1 MIVLLFHM
9 IFSIDSPVFPLF
21 LDGFP
26 MKFPMVCHGHGLREV
41 RATGMDAGG
50 GAGWKY
56 DRLDF
61 LDEKIGHV
69 WGKLR
74 SSNLTVRYWKFP

>member
-1 MIVLLFHM
+1 M
-9 IFSIDSPVFPLF
+9 IFSIVSPVFPLF

-50 GAGWKY
+50 GAGCKY
-56 DRLDF
+56 DRWDF
-61 LDEKIGHV
+61 LGGEDRKC
-69 WGKLR
+69 LR
-74 SSNLTVRYWKFP
+74 EFTFW

>member
-50 GAGWKY
+50 GAG
-56 DRLDF
+56 
-61 LDEKIGHV
+61 
-69 WGKLR
+69 
-74 SSNLTVRYWKFP
+74 